1 MKPLLKNGDLRALCL
16 RDTDRRAGQRKERT
30 KVTGLVAILREL
42 GVFAWEEWRLSRNR
56 TFINYLNDIYVG
68 EWANLFWVA
77 LESKTGHAFFFGGRF
92 QVTTG
97 PSSLMGSTVPMWL
110 DLLRSRFPTGK
121 PQRRGWC
128 WERWW
133 WWTGGSVGLPCR
145 IASVWD
151 SSGEFCQKWDWS

>member
-1 MKPLLKNGDLRALCL
+1 MGIWAHC
-16 RDTDRRAGQRKERT
+16 
-30 KVTGLVAILREL
+30 
-42 GVFAWEEWRLSRNR
+42 AWEILTEGRGRGRREQRWQDLWQFSENWGYLPGRNEDSAGTEPSLTLWMIFMWENEQIYSGLHWRVKLGMR
-56 TFINYLNDIYVG
+56 
-68 EWANLFWVA
+68 
-77 LESKTGHAFFFGGRF
+77 FFFGGRF

-151 SSGEFCQKWDWS
+151 SSGKFCQKWDWS